1 MRTKIT
7 ELFQIDF
14 PIIQGGMIWVSGHAL
29 AAAVSEAGGLGLL
42 GSGSMYAEELREEIR
57 QTSALTKKPFGVNI
71 PLQRADVEGIVRVVL
86 EEKIPI
92 VFTSAGN
99 PKRFTSALKEGGARV
114 AHVVPSVKFALKA
127 EAAGVNAI
135 VAEGTEAGGHN
146 GFEEITTFCLIP
158 QVVDAVS
165 VPVIAAGG
173 IADGRGVVAALAL
186 GAEGVQ
192 IGTRFA
198 LTHES
203 AAHGHYKQVGL
214 SAGDADTLLFGRKV
228 GPIRAYK
235 NAFAR
240 RIWEA
245 ELAGTSPEDIRKM
258 IGEKRAKMG
267 IRDGDIQEG
276 DLEMGQIAGLIR
288 DLPSAG
294 EVIRNLVK
302 NAEKELRRLNGLG
315 GEVKH

>member
-1 MRTKIT
+1 MKTKLT
-7 ELFQIDF
+7 ELFNIEH
-14 PIIQGGMIWVSGHAL
+14 PVVQGGMIWVSGHEL

-42 GSGSMYAEELREEIR
+42 GSGSMYPEELRKEIHAVR
-57 QTSALTKKPFGVNI
+57 EQTSKPFGVNI
-71 PLQRADVEGIVRVVL
+71 PLLRADVDAIVAVVL
-86 EEKIPI
+86 EERVPI

-99 PKRFTSALKEGGARV
+99 PKKFTSVLKKNGIQV

-127 EAAGVNAI
+127 EAAGVDAV

-146 GFEEITTFCLIP
+146 GFEEITTFCLVP

-173 IADGRGVVAALAL
+173 VADGRGLLAALAL

-192 IGTRFA
+192 VGTRFA
-198 LTHES
+198 LTRES
-203 AAHGHYKQVGL
+203 AAHPHYKRLGL
-214 SAGDADTLLFGRKV
+214 DAGETDTLLFGRKV

-245 ELAGTSPEDIRKM
+245 EFSGASPEEIRKLM
-258 IGEKRAKMG
+258 GEKRAKLG
-267 IRDGDIQEG
+267 IHDGDVEEG
-276 DLEMGQIAGLIR
+276 DLEMGQIAGLIK
-288 DLPSAG
+288 DLPSARD
-294 EVIRNLVK
+294 VIRKMVEEAAAVLG
-302 NAEKELRRLNGLG
+302 RLNHIV
-315 GEVKH
+315 EK

>member
-1 MRTKIT
+1 MKTSIT
-7 ELFQIDF
+7 ELFGIAY
-14 PIIQGGMIWVSGHAL
+14 PIVQGGMIWVSGHEL

-42 GSGSMYAEELREEIR
+42 GSGSMYPEELRKEIR
-57 QTSALTKKPFGVNI
+57 RTREITLKPFGVNI
-71 PLQRADVEGIVRVVL
+71 PLLRADVEKIVAVVL

-99 PKRFTSALKEGGARV
+99 PRKFTGLLKENGIHV
-114 AHVVPSVKFALKA
+114 VHVVPSVRFALKA
-127 EAAGVNAI
+127 EAAGVDAI

-173 IADGRGVVAALAL
+173 VGDGRGLLAALAL

-198 LTHES
+198 LTKES
-203 AAHGHYKQVGL
+203 AAHPNYKEKGL
-214 SAGDADTLLFGRKV
+214 HAGEADTLLFARKV
-228 GPIRAYK
+228 GPIRAFK
-235 NAFAR
+235 NDFSR

-245 ELAGTSPEDIRKM
+245 EFAGAPPEQIREM
-258 IGEKRAKMG
+258 VGEKRAKLG
-267 IRDGDIQEG
+267 IHEGDVDEG
-276 DLEMGQIAGLIR
+276 DLEMGQIAGLVK
-288 DLPSAG
+288 DLPSAE
-294 EVIRNLVK
+294 EVVRTIATEVEQILQ
-302 NAEKELRRLNGLG
+302 RLNRM
-315 GEVKH
+315 VK